1 MFASTSLISRLF
13 AHKSLTSIVG
23 HSIQK
28 KHFSMHSYT
37 ATKPGGGQVV
47 RPLSPHLTVYVFKEN
62 SELDKSRSH
71 LAPCTSLTPSINSS
85 RY

>member
-13 AHKSLTSIVG
+13 AHKSL
-23 HSIQK
+23 SIQK